1 MLPILIL
8 FSVMKLQIKPLFL
21 QVQISKKTINNK
33 SWLKDRVMNDL
44 NQKKEAFAEL
54 LEVIATLREKCPW
67 DKKQTMESLRSL
79 SIEEVYELGDAV
91 LDKDMA
97 EVKKELGDL
106 IMHIVFYAQLG
117 QEAGVF
123 DMADVLTGICEKL
136 KYRHPH
142 IYGDVQVGNAEE
154 VLQNWEQLKL
164 KEKGRKHR
172 VLEGVPRSLPALVKA
187 YRMQDKVR
195 GVGFD
200 WKKKED
206 VWEKVKE
213 ELGELEEEMRQ
224 GNTEE
229 MEEEFGDFMFA
240 VINAARLYGINP
252 ENALEKTN
260 RKFLRRFSY
269 VEDQANR
276 MGKKLSDM
284 TLEEMDGYWEEAKKE
299 ENKG

>member
-1 MLPILIL
+1 
-8 FSVMKLQIKPLFL
+8 
-21 QVQISKKTINNK
+21 
-33 SWLKDRVMNDL
+33 MNDL
-44 NQKKEAFAEL
+44 NRKKEVFAEL
-54 LEVIATLREKCPW
+54 LEIIATLREKCPW

-91 LDKDMA
+91 LDRNMP

-106 IMHIVFYAQLG
+106 IMHIVFYAQLA
-117 QEAGVF
+117 QEAGEF
-123 DMADVLTGICEKL
+123 DVADVLEGICEKL

-142 IYGDVQVGNAEE
+142 IYGDVRVKDEKE

-200 WKKKED
+200 WEKKED
-206 VWEKVKE
+206 VWNKVKE

-224 GNTEE
+224 GSSGR

-260 RKFLRRFSY
+260 RKFIRRFTY
-269 VEDQANR
+269 VEEQANR
-276 MGKKLSDM
+276 TGRNLSDM
-284 TLEEMDGYWEEAKKE
+284 TLKEMDRYWEEAKKE
-299 ENKG
+299 ECKNG